1 MASTELKQSFKLEK
15 TIESVYTGG
24 KVCVSRDL
32 TKIFTTLGEDIL
44 VTDYTTGQK
53 LAELKGESDII
64 TAFAVKPDGRHL
76 VAASR
81 SLIIKV
87 WELENYTLVRSFKA
101 HEAPVLTMEIDESS
115 TLVATGS
122 ADSTVKVWDIDGGF
136 ATHNFRGHGGVIS
149 ALKFFRP
156 EKSKSA
162 NQIWLASGS
171 ADCTVRVWDLATSK
185 CRGAMESHTSV
196 IRGLDFSVDGKLL
209 ISGSRDKVANIWS
222 TKDYKLIKSIPVYEA
237 LESVGFVCHG
247 TLDSLIEHADSR
259 TLFYTGG
266 ETGLLKIWDVK
277 TGKPVHEQ
285 KKTAKVHPLTEL
297 LYIGQHHL
305 FVTITHDH
313 NIIFFSGKENLRL
326 IKQVVGH
333 TEEIVDLKYVG
344 SEEYLAVAS
353 NSEQIRLYNTETQN
367 CTIIDG
373 HTDMVVCLASRTADG
388 LLASG
393 SKDHTARVWKVDVVS
408 QPPTVQCLAICSGHA
423 EAVSTLALSC
433 RLDYRTLLVT
443 GSQDRTI
450 KMWDLTLAADDSSLK
465 SIYTFQAHDKEI
477 NTVSFSPSDRFF
489 ATGSHD
495 KTAKLWNTEDGSLVG
510 TFKGHKRGV
519 WSVMFSPTEPLLAT
533 ASGDKT
539 IKLWN
544 VSDLTCV
551 KTFEGHTNSVLSVLF
566 LSGGRQLMS
575 SGSDGLVKLWDI
587 KTNQCSSTLDNHTEK
602 VWALTN
608 TPDET
613 RVVSGAADAT
623 ISFWKDH
630 TQEENDL
637 RREET
642 EERIL
647 KEQELANRLHA
658 KDYVGAFRLCLA
670 LQHPG
675 KLLHLLG
682 VIAESRA
689 QDDKSVTGDPRVDDI
704 FATMDMERV
713 KQVLEYIK
721 VWNTNGRHAH
731 LAQNV
736 LHLILRHKDASDLN
750 EVPGVKEILTA
761 LIPYTQRHYA
771 KLDQLITQS
780 FLIDY
785 TLEAMDQA

>member
-1 MASTELKQSFKLEK
+1 MSSNLKQSFKLEK

-32 TKIFTTLGEDIL
+32 SKIFTTLGEDIL
-44 VTDYTTGQK
+44 VSDYQSGRK
-53 LAELKGESDII
+53 LAELKGGADII

-76 VAASR
+76 VSASR
-81 SLIIKV
+81 SQLIKV

-101 HEAPVLTMEIDESS
+101 HDAPVLQMEIDDSS

-122 ADSTVKVWDIDGGF
+122 ADSSVRVWDIDGGF
-136 ATHNFRGHGGVIS
+136 TTHNFKGHGGVIS

-156 EKSKSA
+156 EKSKSP
-162 NQIWLASGS
+162 NQIWLATG
-171 ADCTVRVWDLATSK
+171 AVDCSVRVWDLATSK
-185 CRGAMESHTSV
+185 CLGVATNHTSV
-196 IRGLDFSVDGKLL
+196 IRGLDFSADGKYL
-209 ISGSRDKVANIWS
+209 ISGSRDQVVNIWN
-222 TKDYKLIKSIPVYEA
+222 TKGLKLVKSIPVYEG
-237 LESVGFVCHG
+237 LESVGFVCPG
-247 TLDSLIEHADSR
+247 TLDTLIEHADTR

-266 ETGLLKIWDVK
+266 ESGLLKIWDIK
-277 TGKPVHEQ
+277 LANPVYVQ
-285 KKTAKVHPLTEL
+285 KSTAKVHPLTEQ
-297 LYIGQHHL
+297 LYLPNHHL
-305 FVTITHDH
+305 FVNVTHDH
-313 NIIFFSGKENLRL
+313 NLVFFSGKENMRR

-333 TEEIVDLKYVG
+333 TEEIVDLKYAG
-344 SEEYLAVAS
+344 SDRCLAVAS
-353 NSEQIRLYNTETQN
+353 NSEQIRLYDTETQN
-367 CTIIDG
+367 CTIVDG
-373 HTDMVVCLASRTADG
+373 HAETVVCLASRIPDG
-388 LLASG
+388 ILASG
-393 SKDHTARVWKVDVVS
+393 SKDHTARVWKVDALT
-408 QPPTVQCLAICSGHA
+408 QPPTVQCLAVCSGHA
-423 EAVSTLALSC
+423 EAVSALALSN
-433 RLDYRTLLVT
+433 RPDRTLLVT
-443 GSQDRTI
+443 GSVDRTI
-450 KMWDLTLAADDSSLK
+450 KMWDVTQAAEESSIK

-477 NTVSFSPSDRFF
+477 NTVAFSPSDRFF

-519 WSVMFSPTEPLLAT
+519 WGVGFSPTEPLVAT

-544 VSDLTCV
+544 VSSLACV
-551 KTFEGHTNSVLSVLF
+551 KTFEGHTNSVLAVLF

-587 KTNQCSSTLDNHTEK
+587 KTDQCVTTLDNHTDK
-602 VWALTN
+602 VWALTHSS
-608 TPDET
+608 DESW
-613 RVVSGAADAT
+613 VVSGAADAT

-630 TQEENDL
+630 TQEEIECRMAED
-637 RREET
+637 EA
-642 EERIL
+642 RIL

-658 KDYVGAFRLCLA
+658 KDYLGAFRLCLA

-682 VIAESRA
+682 VVAESRPQA
-689 QDDKSVTGDPRVDDI
+689 DESVTGDYRVDEL

-713 KQVLEYIK
+713 KQVLGYLKI
-721 VWNTNGRHAH
+721 WNTNGRHAH

-736 LHLILRHKDASDLN
+736 LYLVLRHKQAGDLN
-750 EVPGVKEILTA
+750 KVPGVKEILSA

-771 KLDQLITQS
+771 KLDHLITQS

-785 TLEAMDQA
+785 TLQAMDQA